1 MHDLALCARRNEAQ
15 LCNAS
20 TDERNTRAV
29 WCTLRKRKQ
38 KREAIRRFNK
48 RICIINNEDQLTVW
62 CGEVGNQCC
71 RTYGWRLL
79 LANCSRE
86 TRQAHAIIFIGGEME
101 GVTQA
106 AACPQ
111 PPHWSV
117 GANAP
122 RCNGAA
128 LAVSST
134 AANECQPSV
143 GKAVE
148 RRVDAGPSGMNT
160 RGLHHGAVLHVAPPR
175 AAPAGRLGGY

>member
-38 KREAIRRFNK
+38 KHEPLRRLGKCVGIVND
-48 RICIINNEDQLTVW
+48 EDQLTVW

-86 TRQAHAIIFIGGEME
+86 TWQAHAIIFIGGEME

-111 PPHWSV
+111 PPHRSV

-122 RCNGAA
+122 CCNGAA
-128 LAVSST
+128 LAVSGT

-143 GKAVE
+143 GKAV
-148 RRVDAGPSGMNT
+148 
-160 RGLHHGAVLHVAPPR
+160 
-175 AAPAGRLGGY
+175 